1 MSVQGETYWPNS
13 KVNSMVIDSVLD
25 LRIVDLKLTSGP
37 SGPNYSLTM
46 VMFAASN
53 PLAVFENDGRIKVI
67 FIGFLNVCYISM

>member
-1 MSVQGETYWPNS
+1 
-13 KVNSMVIDSVLD
+13 MVIDSVLD

-46 VMFAASN
+46 VMCVASN

-67 FIGFLNVCYISM
+67 SSGFLNVCYISM